1 MREGKRDIVDVN
13 IKYEEQK
20 TGRLRGGVSV
30 NTNEKEKKEEEKRAP
45 SRCIPASLSLCLS
58 HLFFINKTLLIRK
71 SNRSQREGGQVF
83 RTTTGIVLYFSLSA
97 SLDPA

>member
-30 NTNEKEKKEEEKRAP
+30 NTNEKEKKRRKKGTIQMYP
-45 SRCIPASLSLCLS
+45 CLPIAMFVS
-58 HLFFINKTLLIRK
+58 PFFLLIR
-71 SNRSQREGGQVF
+71 
-83 RTTTGIVLYFSLSA
+83 LY
-97 SLDPA
+97 